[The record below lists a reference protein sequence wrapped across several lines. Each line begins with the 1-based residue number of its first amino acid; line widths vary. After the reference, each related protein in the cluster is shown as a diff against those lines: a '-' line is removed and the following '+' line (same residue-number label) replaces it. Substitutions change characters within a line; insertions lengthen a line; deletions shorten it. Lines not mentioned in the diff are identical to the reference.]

1 MKTQEVIDLYKQYI
15 MSVYTQSPIAL
26 VKGKGAKVWDIEGKE
41 YLDFFPGWAVSG
53 LGHCHPRVVNAIKN
67 QCKKIIHV
75 SNNYYNNLQLK
86 LARLISDSSFGGK
99 VFFCNSGAEA
109 NEAAIKFAR
118 MYGHPKGRFEVIS
131 MENSFHGRT
140 LATVAATG
148 QAKIKKGF
156 EPLPEGF
163 KHVRFNDLA
172 AAEEAITEKTVAVM
186 VELIQ
191 GEGGINVASKE
202 YLSGLKGLCRDRDI
216 LLIFDEVQTG
226 MGRTGK
232 LFGYQHYGLE
242 PDIMTLAKSLGGGV
256 PVGAMVVRKEIANT
270 LPRGSHA
277 STFGGSPLVC
287 SAALAVFKAIDKER
301 LLDNV
306 NKMGEYL
313 LSCLERL
320 KAKHPV
326 IKEIR
331 GVGLMVGVE
340 LSKEGKPIVEECLK
354 RRLLINCT
362 QERILRLMPPLIVTK
377 KQVDRAMGILDEVL
391 SEK

>member
-15 MSVYTQSPIAL
+15 IPVYTQSPVAL
-26 VKGKGAKVWDIEGKE
+26 VKGKCARVWDIEGRE
-41 YLDFFPGWAVSG
+41 YLDFFPGWVVSG

-75 SNNYYNNLQLK
+75 SNNYYNNLQVK
-86 LARLISDSSFGGK
+86 LAKTISEHSFGGK

-118 MYGHPKGRFEVIS
+118 MYGGSGRFEVIS

-140 LATVAATG
+140 LATLTATG
-148 QAKIKKGF
+148 QRRIQEGF

-163 KHVRFNDLA
+163 KHVQFNDLTA
-172 AAEEAITEKTVAVM
+172 VEEAITDKTAAVM
-186 VELIQ
+186 IELIQ
-191 GEGGINVASKE
+191 GEGGINVASRE
-202 YLSGLKGLCRDRDI
+202 YIDGLSKLCRGRDI

-232 LFGYQHYGLE
+232 LFCYQNYGVE

-256 PVGAMVVRKEIANT
+256 PIGAMVVRKEIADT
-270 LPRGSHA
+270 LPPGSHA

-287 SAALAVFKAIDKER
+287 AASLAIFKAIDKEE
-301 LLDNV
+301 LLKNV
-306 NKMGEYL
+306 NVMREYL
-313 LSCLERL
+313 LSCLKIL
-320 KAKHPV
+320 KEKFPI

-331 GVGLMVGVE
+331 GMGLMIGVE
-340 LSKEGKPIVEECLK
+340 LTKEGKPIVEECI
-354 RRLLINCT
+354 RRGLLINCT
-362 QERILRLMPPLIVTK
+362 QARVLRIMPPLIVTK
-377 KQVDRAMGILDEVL
+377 RQIDQAMRILDGVL

>member
-15 MSVYTQSPIAL
+15 MPVYTQSPVAL
-26 VKGKGAKVWDIEGKE
+26 VKGKGARVWDIEGRE
-41 YLDFFPGWAVSG
+41 YLDFFPGWGVSG

-75 SNNYYNNLQLK
+75 SNNYYNNLQVK
-86 LARLISDSSFGGK
+86 LAKTISEHSFGGK

-118 MYGHPKGRFEVIS
+118 MYGGSGRFEVIS

-140 LATVAATG
+140 LATLTATG
-148 QAKIKKGF
+148 QRRIQEGF

-163 KHVRFNDLA
+163 KHVPFNDLTA
-172 AAEEAITEKTVAVM
+172 VEEAITDKTAAVM
-186 VELIQ
+186 IELIQ
-191 GEGGINVASKE
+191 GEGGINVASRE
-202 YLSGLKGLCRDRDI
+202 YIDGLSKLCRGRDI

-232 LFGYQHYGLE
+232 LFCYQNYGVE

-256 PVGAMVVRKEIANT
+256 PIGAMVVRKEIADT
-270 LPRGSHA
+270 LPPGSHA

-287 SAALAVFKAIDKER
+287 AASLAIFKAIDKEK
-301 LLDNV
+301 LLKNV
-306 NKMGEYL
+306 NVMREYL
-313 LSCLERL
+313 LSCLKRL
-320 KAKHPV
+320 KEKFPI

-331 GVGLMVGVE
+331 GMGLMIGVE
-340 LSKEGKPIVEECLK
+340 LTKEGKPIVEECIR

-362 QERILRLMPPLIVTK
+362 QARVLRIMPPLIVTK
-377 KQVDRAMGILDEVL
+377 RQIDQAMRILDGVL

>member
-15 MSVYTQSPIAL
+15 MPVYTQSPVAL
-26 VKGKGAKVWDIEGKE
+26 VKGKGARVWDIEGRE
-41 YLDFFPGWAVSG
+41 YLDFFPGWGVSG

-75 SNNYYNNLQLK
+75 SNNYYNNLQVK
-86 LARLISDSSFGGK
+86 LAKTISERSFGGK

-118 MYGHPKGRFEVIS
+118 MYGGSGRFEVIS

-140 LATVAATG
+140 LATLTATG
-148 QAKIKKGF
+148 QRRIQEGF

-163 KHVRFNDLA
+163 KHVPFNDLTA
-172 AAEEAITEKTVAVM
+172 VEEAITDKTAAVM
-186 VELIQ
+186 IELIQ
-191 GEGGINVASKE
+191 GEGGINVASRE
-202 YLSGLKGLCRDRDI
+202 YIDGLSKLCRGRDI

-232 LFGYQHYGLE
+232 LFCYQNYGVE

-256 PVGAMVVRKEIANT
+256 PIGAMVVRKEIADT
-270 LPRGSHA
+270 LPPGSHA
-277 STFGGSPLVC
+277 STFGGSPLVS
-287 SAALAVFKAIDKER
+287 SAALAIFKAIDKEK
-301 LLDNV
+301 LLKNV
-306 NKMGEYL
+306 NVMREYL

-320 KAKHPV
+320 KGKYPI

-331 GVGLMVGVE
+331 GMGLMIGVE
-340 LSKEGKPIVEECLK
+340 LTKEGKPIVEECIR

-362 QERILRLMPPLIVTK
+362 QARVLRIMPPLIVTK
-377 KQVDRAMGILDEVL
+377 RQIDQAMRILDGVL

>member
-15 MSVYTQSPIAL
+15 MPVYTQSPVAL
-26 VKGKGAKVWDIEGKE
+26 VKGKGARVWDIEGRE
-41 YLDFFPGWAVSG
+41 YLDFFPGWVVSG

-75 SNNYYNNLQLK
+75 SNNYYNNLQVK
-86 LARLISDSSFGGK
+86 LAKTISERSFGGK

-118 MYGHPKGRFEVIS
+118 MYGGSGRFEVIS

-140 LATVAATG
+140 LATLTATG
-148 QAKIKKGF
+148 QRRIQEGF

-163 KHVRFNDLA
+163 KHVPFNDLTA
-172 AAEEAITEKTVAVM
+172 VEEAITDKTAAVM
-186 VELIQ
+186 IELIQ
-191 GEGGINVASKE
+191 GEGGINVASRE
-202 YLSGLKGLCRDRDI
+202 YIDGLSKLCRGRDI

-226 MGRTGK
+226 IGRTGK
-232 LFGYQHYGLE
+232 LFCYQNYGVE

-256 PVGAMVVRKEIANT
+256 PIGAMVVRKEIADT
-270 LPRGSHA
+270 LSPGSHA
-277 STFGGSPLVC
+277 STFGGSPLVS
-287 SAALAVFKAIDKER
+287 SAALAIFKAIDKEK
-301 LLDNV
+301 LLKNV
-306 NKMGEYL
+306 NVMREYL

-320 KAKHPV
+320 KGKFPI

-331 GVGLMVGVE
+331 GMGLMIGVE
-340 LSKEGKPIVEECLK
+340 LTKEGKPIVEECIR

-362 QERILRLMPPLIVTK
+362 QARVLRIMPPLIVTK
-377 KQVDRAMGILDEVL
+377 RQIDQAMRILDGVL

>member
-15 MSVYTQSPIAL
+15 MPVYTQSPVAL
-26 VKGKGAKVWDIEGKE
+26 VKGNGARVWDIEGRE
-41 YLDFFPGWAVSG
+41 YLDFFPGWGVSG

-75 SNNYYNNLQLK
+75 SNNYYNNLQVK
-86 LARLISDSSFGGK
+86 LAKTISERSFGGK

-118 MYGHPKGRFEVIS
+118 MYGGSGRFEVIS

-140 LATVAATG
+140 LATLTATG
-148 QAKIKKGF
+148 QRRIQEGF

-163 KHVRFNDLA
+163 RHVPFNDLTA
-172 AAEEAITEKTVAVM
+172 VEEAITDKTAAVM
-186 VELIQ
+186 IELIQ
-191 GEGGINVASKE
+191 GEGGINVASRE
-202 YLSGLKGLCRDRDI
+202 YIDGLSKLCRGRDI

-232 LFGYQHYGLE
+232 LFCYQNYGVE

-256 PVGAMVVRKEIANT
+256 PIGAMVVRKEIADT
-270 LPRGSHA
+270 LPPGSHA
-277 STFGGSPLVC
+277 STFGGSPLVS
-287 SAALAVFKAIDKER
+287 SAALAIFKAIDKEK
-301 LLDNV
+301 LLKNV
-306 NKMGEYL
+306 NVMREYL
-313 LSCLERL
+313 LSCLKRL
-320 KAKHPV
+320 KEKFPI

-331 GVGLMVGVE
+331 GIGLMIGVE
-340 LSKEGKPIVEECLK
+340 LTKEGKPIVEECIR

-362 QERILRLMPPLIVTK
+362 QARVLRIMPPLIVTK
-377 KQVDRAMGILDEVL
+377 RQIDQAMRILDGVL

>member
-15 MSVYTQSPIAL
+15 MPVYTQSPVAL
-26 VKGKGAKVWDIEGKE
+26 VKGKGARVWDIEERE
-41 YLDFFPGWAVSG
+41 YLDFFPGWGVSG

-75 SNNYYNNLQLK
+75 SNNYYNNLQVK
-86 LARLISDSSFGGK
+86 LAKTISERSFGGK

-118 MYGHPKGRFEVIS
+118 MYGGSGRFEVIS

-140 LATVAATG
+140 LATLTATG
-148 QAKIKKGF
+148 QRRIQEGF

-163 KHVRFNDLA
+163 KHVPFNDLTA
-172 AAEEAITEKTVAVM
+172 VEEAITDKTAAVM
-186 VELIQ
+186 IELIQ
-191 GEGGINVASKE
+191 GEGGINVASRE
-202 YLSGLKGLCRDRDI
+202 YIDGLSKLCRGRDI

-232 LFGYQHYGLE
+232 LFCYQNYGVE

-256 PVGAMVVRKEIANT
+256 PIGAMVVRKEIADT
-270 LPRGSHA
+270 LPPGSHA
-277 STFGGSPLVC
+277 STFGGSPLVS
-287 SAALAVFKAIDKER
+287 SAALAIFKAIDKEK
-301 LLDNV
+301 LLKNV
-306 NKMGEYL
+306 NVMREYL

-320 KAKHPV
+320 KGKYPI

-331 GVGLMVGVE
+331 GMGLMIGVE
-340 LSKEGKPIVEECLK
+340 LRKEGKPIVEECIR

-362 QERILRLMPPLIVTK
+362 QARVLRIMPPLIVTK
-377 KQVDRAMGILDEVL
+377 RQIDQAMRILDGVL

>member
-15 MSVYTQSPIAL
+15 MPVYTQSPVAL
-26 VKGKGAKVWDIEGKE
+26 VKGKGARVWDIEGRE
-41 YLDFFPGWAVSG
+41 YLDFFPGWGVSG

-75 SNNYYNNLQLK
+75 SNNYYNNLQVK
-86 LARLISDSSFGGK
+86 LAKTISERSFGGK

-118 MYGHPKGRFEVIS
+118 MYGGSGRFEVIS

-140 LATVAATG
+140 LATLTATG
-148 QAKIKKGF
+148 QRRIQEGF

-163 KHVRFNDLA
+163 KHVPFNDLTA
-172 AAEEAITEKTVAVM
+172 VEEAITDKTAAVM
-186 VELIQ
+186 IELIQ
-191 GEGGINVASKE
+191 GEGGINVASRE
-202 YLSGLKGLCRDRDI
+202 YIDGLSKLCRGRDI

-232 LFGYQHYGLE
+232 LFCYQNYGVE

-256 PVGAMVVRKEIANT
+256 PIGAMVVRKEIADT
-270 LPRGSHA
+270 LPPGSHA
-277 STFGGSPLVC
+277 STFGGSPLVS
-287 SAALAVFKAIDKER
+287 SAALAIFKAIDKEK
-301 LLDNV
+301 LLKNV
-306 NKMGEYL
+306 NVMREYL
-313 LSCLERL
+313 LSCLKRL
-320 KAKHPV
+320 KEKFPI

-331 GVGLMVGVE
+331 GMGLMIGVE
-340 LSKEGKPIVEECLK
+340 LTKEGKPIVEECIR

-362 QERILRLMPPLIVTK
+362 QARVLRIMPPLIVTK
-377 KQVDRAMGILDEVL
+377 RQIDQAMRILDGVL